1 MDSFRHFIAN
11 EFVPAASGATLDVH
25 EPATGRVYAQV
36 SAGDAR
42 DVDAA
47 VKAAADAFP
56 AWSATPVL
64 ERSRLLFRLAE
75 LIDAN
80 LERLAQAESRDCGK
94 PIALAR
100 SVDIPR
106 SAVNFRYFS
115 GAVLHTTGE
124 MHETEHPGI
133 GAPIRAMNWTLRR
146 PRGVAGLIAPW
157 NLPLYL
163 LTWKI
168 APALATGN
176 TCVAKPSEVTPAT
189 ATLLGELAR
198 EAGLPP
204 GVLNIVHGAG
214 QACGGSIV
222 THPNVP
228 AISFTGST
236 GVGRWIGESCG
247 RQLKRVS
254 LELGGK
260 NPFIIFDDADLDDAV
275 ATALR
280 AAFTNQ
286 GQICLC
292 GSRLLVQRGVADRV
306 LDAIVK
312 GARALTPGD
321 PSLPE
326 TRFGSLVS
334 RPHLDKVAAAVEQ
347 ARSLG
352 ATIHCGGRTPDPAS
366 LPEQCRGGYFYEPTV
381 LSGLDPACGVEQEEI
396 FGPVLS
402 VQVFDDE
409 AHAMRLANATPYGLA
424 SVVYT
429 RDLGRAN
436 RAAEQIQSGIVW
448 INCWMVRDLRT
459 PFGGAKASG
468 VGREGGLEALRFFTE
483 PKNVCVKW

>member
-1 MDSFRHFIAN
+1 MDTFRHFIAN
-11 EFVPAASGATLDVH
+11 EFVPSASGATLDVH
-25 EPATGRVYAQV
+25 EPATGRVYAKV
-36 SAGDAR
+36 CAGDAR

-47 VKAAADAFP
+47 VRAAAAAFP
-56 AWSATPVL
+56 AWSSTPAS
-64 ERSRLLFRLAE
+64 ERSRLLNRLAD

-80 LERLAQAESRDCGK
+80 LDQLAQAESRDCGK
-94 PIALAR
+94 PVSLAK
-100 SVDIPR
+100 SIDIPR
-106 SAVNFRYFS
+106 SATNFRFFA
-115 GAVLHTTGE
+115 GAVVHASGE
-124 MHETEHPGI
+124 MHETDQPAVGS
-133 GAPIRAMNWTLRR
+133 PIRALNWTQRR

-176 TCVAKPSEVTPAT
+176 TCVAKPSEITPAT
-189 ATLLGELAR
+189 ATLLGELAQ
-198 EAGLPP
+198 EAGLPT
-204 GVLNIVHGAG
+204 GVLNIVHGLG
-214 QACGGSIV
+214 QSCGGAIV
-222 THPNVP
+222 THPDIP

-236 GVGRWIGESCG
+236 SVGRWIGEACG
-247 RQLKRVS
+247 SRLKRVS

-275 ATALR
+275 ATCLR

-306 LDAIVK
+306 LRGVIE
-312 GARALTPGD
+312 GALAYRPGD
-321 PSLPE
+321 PALPE
-326 TRFGSLVS
+326 TRFGALTS
-334 RPHLDKVAAAVEQ
+334 RPHLDKVAAMVDE
-347 ARSLG
+347 ARALG
-352 ATIHCGGRTPDPAS
+352 GVVHCGGRTTDPAD
-366 LPEQCRGGYFYEPTV
+366 LPSRCRSGYFYEPTIIT
-381 LSGLDPACGVEQEEI
+381 GLDPACRVEQEEI

-409 AHAMRLANATPYGLA
+409 AHAMNLANATPYALA
-424 SVVYT
+424 SAVFT
-429 RDLGRAN
+429 KSIARASL
-436 RAAEQIQSGIVW
+436 AAEHLQCGVLW

-483 PKNVCVKW
+483 PKNVCLKQ